1 MGRAIALSFLLVVG
15 CVLATACGPTLK
27 QKTSSTAVLR
37 IECKVPDAEV
47 YLDSKYFREIA
58 EMRAGVRLKPGEYRV
73 EVRHS
78 DYHSRYFEFT
88 LEQNER
94 KLLSVEL
101 AARLP

>member
-1 MGRAIALSFLLVVG
+1 MGV
-15 CVLATACGPTLK
+15 ACGPTPG

-37 IECKVPDAEV
+37 VECKVPDAEV

-58 EMRAGVRLKPGEYRV
+58 EMRAGVRLRPGEYRV

-88 LEQNER
+88 LAENER
-94 KLLSVEL
+94 KLLTVEL
-101 AARLP
+101 ASRLP